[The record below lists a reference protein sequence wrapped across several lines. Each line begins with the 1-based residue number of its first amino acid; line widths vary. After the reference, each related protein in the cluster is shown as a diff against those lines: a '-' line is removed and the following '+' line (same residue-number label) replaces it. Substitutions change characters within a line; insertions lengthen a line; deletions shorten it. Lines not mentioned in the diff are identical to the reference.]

1 MLVMTMA
8 MGMTMAME
16 GTDMTTA
23 MAGTGTIT
31 DMADTTTTSTSMEK

>member
-1 MLVMTMA
+1 MA
-8 MGMTMAME
+8 V
-16 GTDMTTA
+16 TDMTTA

>member
-8 MGMTMAME
+8 MGMTTAME